1 VSGIPERIMEAML
14 DLASSLGYSA
24 VSVEDVVDRAGVARE
39 DFDATFSSKEACA
52 LAVYAKIQV
61 AFRQHVQ
68 EAYESEE
75 LWTDSMRAVLYA
87 AAGWVVEH
95 PRETRFA
102 MVETLAISDF
112 AQARRETGFPLF
124 TSMVD
129 GGRALAADP
138 DSVSPLTAEGVVG
151 SIGQLVTKRLK
162 RGEVEPFALVPELM
176 YIIVLPYLG
185 EEAARRELTIPGPTR
200 SDAK

>member
-1 VSGIPERIMEAML
+1 MEAML
-14 DLASSLGYSA
+14 DLASSLGYNA
-24 VSVEDVVDRAGVARE
+24 VSVEDIVDRAGVARE
-39 DFDATFSSKEACA
+39 DFDTSFSSKEACA
-52 LAVYAKIQV
+52 LAVYAKIQTE
-61 AFRQHVQ
+61 FRHLAQ

-75 LWTDSMRAVLYA
+75 RWPDSMRAALYA
-87 AAGWVVEH
+87 GVGWVVEH

-112 AQARRETGFPLF
+112 AQAQRETGFPLF

-129 GGRALAADP
+129 GGREYAEDP
-138 DSVSPLTAEGVVG
+138 ESVSSFTAEGVVG

-176 YIIVLPYLG
+176 YMIVLPYLG
-185 EEAARRELTIPGPTR
+185 EEAASRELTIPGPAR
-200 SDAK
+200 SDAE